1 MSLPFSC
8 TRFVKFF
15 KEVSGKSVR
24 PHQLRWRVTLDTLS
38 HKIKFSPKPP
48 TGGFAQFLIKKTVK
62 WKTGTIENKL
72 KIPSLGLLKQNN
84 FIESN

>member
-1 MSLPFSC
+1 M
-8 TRFVKFF
+8 
-15 KEVSGKSVR
+15 
-24 PHQLRWRVTLDTLS
+24 S

-48 TGGFAQFLIKKTVK
+48 TGGFAQFFIKKTVK
-62 WKTGTIENKL
+62 WKTGTMENWYNGKLVQWKTGTMENKL